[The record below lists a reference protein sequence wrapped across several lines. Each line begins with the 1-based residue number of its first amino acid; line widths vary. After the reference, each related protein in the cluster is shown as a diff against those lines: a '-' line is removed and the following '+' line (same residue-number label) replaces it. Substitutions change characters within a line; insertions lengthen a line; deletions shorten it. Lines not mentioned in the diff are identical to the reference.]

1 MSWLKDGIDRIA
13 NLAIKSTAPQRIESG
28 DPRQIRYLAN
38 GSEIVIDTVA
48 EPREHEPEAL
58 EEIIRLATRF
68 ANEDGNA
75 PVVWYTGTSVSL
87 VIDDETHRIE
97 TATFAL
103 QTSDVFAVLERLRLA
118 KPGEAW
124 FDQKSF
130 VRLLRIDLAGTLP
143 PVTLLNPVRKVRFEN
158 GEKVSGEVR
167 SQRESLGREII
178 SKVESDTELPEEVTL
193 TAPVYKTAGERD
205 SYPVRCS
212 VEVDPMQGKFRLLPL
227 PDELERVR
235 DLAVAY
241 IGERLGVGLPETV
254 PAYRGKP

>member
-1 MSWLKDGIDRIA
+1 MSWLKEGLDRLVD
-13 NLAIKSTAPQRIESG
+13 LATKAGAVQRIDSG
-28 DPRQIRYLAN
+28 NPRQLRYLAA
-38 GSEIVIDTVA
+38 GSEIVIDTEPAPRQHKPAMVA
-48 EPREHEPEAL
+48 EIIAL
-58 EEIIRLATRF
+58 ASRF
-68 ANEDGNA
+68 ATAADA
-75 PVVWYTGTSVSL
+75 PVVWYDQTAVCL
-87 VIDDETHRIE
+87 VIDDDGNRLE
-97 TATFAL
+97 TATL
-103 QTSDVFAVLERLRLA
+103 TLETSDVFAVMERLRA
-118 KPGEAW
+118 KPAEAW

-143 PVTLLNPVRKVRFEN
+143 PVTLLNPVCKVRFEN

-178 SKVESDTELPEEVTL
+178 SKVEADTELPEEVTL

-241 IGERLGVGLPETV
+241 IGERLGAGLPETV